1 LDSRC
6 GSGKPKKGQQM
17 ETCLGIREITNTLMK
32 PEDCDAAKEAFSRD
46 DNPHLGVSFQMCLLL
61 EFGRRIA
68 HNDH

>member
-1 LDSRC
+1 
-6 GSGKPKKGQQM
+6 M

-68 HNDH
+68 NNDH